1 MSVLRTTWDRL
12 GSGAPGAGANL
23 GLSGGRTS
31 GCGCGLG
38 TQGGQVFCQGSCGRG
53 RAGQERAFV
62 RAPVSDWKLKTD
74 L

>member
-1 MSVLRTTWDRL
+1 MGQAGIWGPRGGGESRVVWRQNQWMWVRA
-12 GSGAPGAGANL
+12 GHSGRAG
-23 GLSGGRTS
+23 
-31 GCGCGLG
+31 
-38 TQGGQVFCQGSCGRG
+38 FCQGSCGRG

>member
-38 TQGGQVFCQGSCGRG
+38 TQGGQVSARG
-53 RAGQERAFV
+53 AVAGEELDR
-62 RAPVSDWKLKTD
+62 RGL
-74 L
+74 LLGLL